1 MELDPQRH
9 VLGILAGAG
18 EYPRLV
24 IEGAKRAGMRVVCV
38 GFRGAVERDVPPL
51 CDAFRRF
58 RVGAVEGPTAFFRE
72 HGVTH
77 VLMAGQIKPSRI
89 YTMWPDATARRL
101 LAGLD
106 RRNAHTIFGA
116 VCRYGAEQGWKVLP
130 STTFME
136 EHMPAAGHIAG
147 PPVSQEMQAEAVYGM
162 RIAREIARLDI
173 GQSVVVHGQQV
184 LCIEAFKGT
193 NECLRS
199 GGGREYPVA
208 LCKVTK
214 PGHDMR
220 FDVPC
225 IGLGTIRKCLK
236 YNVRHIVIEADRT
249 ILFQRAEV
257 ARLCEKHGITLHAL
271 PVPEDGVHLPELP
284 HVEDD
289 AAHARMLAAA
299 IEELAVGHSAV
310 VCEGVVIAVEDPEG
324 PLKCLKR
331 AGVYMRRLRLMRLI
345 IRLLAWLLHWSI
357 GAAAPLVMAG
367 TARLEM
373 TPSLRRAARRAGVL
387 LADQEPE
394 TAFTHTS

>member
-24 IEGAKRAGMRVVCV
+24 IEGAKRAGVRVVCV

-58 RVGAVEGPTAFFRE
+58 RVGAVEGPTEFFRE
-72 HGVTH
+72 QGVTH
-77 VLMAGQIKPSRI
+77 VLMAGQIKPARI

-101 LAGLD
+101 LSALE

-116 VCRYGAEQGWKVLP
+116 VCRYGAEQGWQMLP
-130 STTFME
+130 STSFMA
-136 EHMPAAGHIAG
+136 EHIPAAGHIAG
-147 PPVSQEMQAEAVYGM
+147 PPLSPERRAEAVFGM
-162 RIAREIARLDI
+162 SIAREIARLDI
-173 GQSVVVHGQQV
+173 GQSVVVCGQKV

-193 NECLRS
+193 NECLAS

-236 YNVRHIVIEADRT
+236 YNVRHIVIEAGRT

-257 ARLCEKHGITLHAL
+257 ARLCEQHGITLHAM
-271 PVPEDGVHLPELP
+271 PVPEEGMHLPELP
-284 HVEDD
+284 PTATDV
-289 AAHARMLAAA
+289 AHARA
-299 IEELAVGHSAV
+299 LAVAVEQLGIGHSAV
-310 VCEGVVIAVEDPEG
+310 VCDGVVIAVEDPEG
-324 PLKCLKR
+324 PIKCLRR
-331 AGVYMRRLRLMRLI
+331 AGAYMRRLRLA
-345 IRLLAWLLHWSI
+345 RLLNWLVRFLMGGRS
-357 GAAAPLVMAG
+357 APPAPLVAAFAPG
-367 TARLEM
+367 APLSS
-373 TPSLRRAARRAGVL
+373 PALLRAARKARVRLVAPLEG
-387 LADQEPE
+387 EE
-394 TAFTHTS
+394 G